1 MLDMPDNQYHST
13 TDPHFKTIRP
23 FTDAEVHDAIV
34 ELLRDEEFRH
44 FADTFGFDLS
54 PESET
59 LLSEQVRSIFDFKR
73 LFISAGLSGLL
84 DKTTFSTTISGT
96 SNLDREGQ
104 TKYLLVSN
112 HRDIILD
119 SAMLDLLFLQSGL
132 SMPRMTLGD
141 NLLKRPWIRT
151 LVRLCD
157 GVVVKRGL
165 PVRETLLESK
175 RLSEYIRTAVEQR
188 EEHIWLAQRDGR
200 AKDSD
205 DTTQPGLLK
214 MLTLSAPRGASIAES
229 IESLHL
235 VPMAIS
241 YEYDPCDA
249 LKAVELLAR
258 RRNPDYQKQPTE
270 DLVSMRTGLSGRK
283 GRVHIKVSEPLH
295 DLPSLYEPEASKN
308 EQLAAIARE
317 IDRQIFLNYR
327 FYPSNYIAYDIV
339 RGGDQFDSMYSRK
352 ERLLFELYVEE
363 QMDAAKVATKDREE
377 VAHMIFDAYANPL
390 VNNLITRKIIRR

>member
-1 MLDMPDNQYHST
+1 MPDNQYHSS
-13 TDPHFKTIRP
+13 TDSHFETIRP

-96 SNLDREGQ
+96 SNLDREGS

-119 SAMLDLLFLQSGL
+119 SAILDLLFLQSGL

-283 GRVHIKVSEPLH
+283 GRVHIKVAEPLH
-295 DLPSLYEPEASKN
+295 DLASLYEPEASKN

-363 QMDAAKVATKDREE
+363 QMDAAKVAAKDREE